1 MRLVADIGGTN
12 ARFALAVPETGELT
26 EVQVLPVSEFADFP
40 AALGAYLGS
49 GREISAAAIAAAGPR
64 DGDAISLTNAPW
76 QIVAEDVSKVLGGA
90 KVRLLN
96 DLEAVALAIPHLGAE
111 EAEAIAHCPPPKQAS
126 PMIAVNIGTGFG
138 AAVTVPTEG
147 GWIALGTEAGHMSL
161 IPATPGEDALMR
173 NVRTAEDAF
182 SGPGY
187 IRLFDVR
194 MREGGEAIH
203 PVLDEVVGEQRQLYS
218 RMFGR
223 FVGDLVLATGA
234 WGGVWFSGGV
244 VSDFHRV
251 FDQDAFLR
259 AFRRK
264 GPMAA
269 RMERVPVFRIMMD
282 APAFKTL
289 AGMPIT

>member
-12 ARFALAVPETGELT
+12 ARFALAVPDTGKLT
-26 EVQVLPVSEFADFP
+26 EMQVLPVNEFADFP
-40 AALGAYLGS
+40 TALGAYLGS
-49 GREISAAAIAAAGPR
+49 GHEISTAAIAAAGPR
-64 DGDAISLTNAPW
+64 DGDTISLTNAPW
-76 QIVAEDVSKVLGGA
+76 QIVAGDISKALGGA

-96 DLEAVALAIPHLGAE
+96 DLEAVALAIPHFGAE
-111 EAEAIAHCPPPKQAS
+111 EVEAIAHCPAPEQAL
-126 PMIAVNIGTGFG
+126 PTLAVNIGTGFG

-173 NVRTAEDAF
+173 NIRTAEDAF

-194 MREGGEAIH
+194 VREGGEVIH
-203 PVLDEVVGEQRQLYS
+203 PMLDEIVGEQRQLYS
-218 RMFGR
+218 RIFGR

-244 VSDFHRV
+244 ISDFHRV
-251 FDQDAFLR
+251 FDQEAFIR

-269 RMERVPVFRIMMD
+269 RMERVPIFRIMMD
-282 APAFKTL
+282 APALKTL
-289 AGMPIT
+289 AAIPMS